1 MMEELLINSK
11 DRMQKTIESFQ
22 NNLSKIRT
30 GRANTTLLDHISI
43 DYYGTMTPLSQV
55 AAINVADSSTLT
67 IQPYE
72 KNFSAVIEKVIRE
85 SDLGLNPVSLGDLI
99 RVPMPPLTEERR
111 KDLIKVVKSD
121 GENSKVSVRNIRRD
135 SNDELKK
142 LIKNKEISEDEERRL
157 QDLIQKNTD
166 LFIVEIDSMIGLKEK
181 DLLTI

>member
-1 MMEELLINSK
+1 MEELLTDSK
-11 DRMQKTIESFQ
+11 VKMQKTIESFQ

-30 GRANTTLLDHISI
+30 GRANTSLLDHISI
-43 DYYGTMTPLSQV
+43 DYYGTLTPLSQV

-72 KNFSAVIEKVIRE
+72 KNLSVVIEKVIRE
-85 SDLGLNPVSLGDLI
+85 SDLGLNPVSVGDLI

-111 KDLIKVVKSD
+111 KDLIKVVKSE
-121 GENSKVSVRNIRRD
+121 GESSKISVRNIRRD

-142 LIKNKEISEDEERRL
+142 LTKNKEISEDEERRL
-157 QDLIQKNTD
+157 QDIIQKNTD
-166 LFIVEIDSMIGLKEK
+166 TFIAEIDSMIDVKEK

>member
-1 MMEELLINSK
+1 MEELLTDSK
-11 DRMQKTIESFQ
+11 VKMQKTIESFQ

-30 GRANTTLLDHISI
+30 GRANISLLDHISI
-43 DYYGTMTPLSQV
+43 DYYGTLTPLNQV

-85 SDLGLNPVSLGDLI
+85 SDLGLNPVGVGDLI

-111 KDLIKVVKSD
+111 KDLIKVVKSE
-121 GENSKVSVRNIRRD
+121 GEGSKISVRNIRRD

-142 LIKNKEISEDEERRL
+142 LTKNKEISEDEERRL
-157 QDLIQKNTD
+157 QDIIQKNTD
-166 LFIVEIDSMIGLKEK
+166 TFITEIDTMIDVKEK

>member
-1 MMEELLINSK
+1 MEELLINSK
-11 DRMQKTIESFQ
+11 DKMQKTIESFQ

-30 GRANTTLLDHISI
+30 GRANTSLLDHISI

-72 KNFSAVIEKVIRE
+72 KNFSAVIEKAIRE
-85 SDLGLNPVSLGDLI
+85 SDLGLNPVSVGDLI

-166 LFIVEIDSMIGLKEK
+166 LFIVEIESMIGLKEK

>member
-1 MMEELLINSK
+1 MEELLIDSK
-11 DRMQKTIESFQ
+11 DKMQKTIESFQ

-30 GRANTTLLDHISI
+30 GRANTSLLDHISI
-43 DYYGTMTPLSQV
+43 DYYGTLTLLSQV

-85 SDLGLNPVSLGDLI
+85 SDLGLNPVSVGDLI

-157 QDLIQKNTD
+157 QDFIQKNTD
-166 LFIVEIDSMIGLKEK
+166 MFIAEIDTMIGLKEK

>member
-1 MMEELLINSK
+1 MEELLINSK
-11 DRMQKTIESFQ
+11 DKMQKTIESFQ

-30 GRANTTLLDHISI
+30 GRANTSLLDHISI

-85 SDLGLNPVSLGDLI
+85 SDLGLNPVSVGDLI

-142 LIKNKEISEDEERRL
+142 LIKDKEISEDEERRL

>member
-1 MMEELLINSK
+1 MEELLINSK

-30 GRANTTLLDHISI
+30 GRANTSLLDHISI

-85 SDLGLNPVSLGDLI
+85 SDLGLNPVSVGDLI

-121 GENSKVSVRNIRRD
+121 GENSKVSIRNIRRD

-166 LFIVEIDSMIGLKEK
+166 LFIAEIDSMIGLKEK

>member
-1 MMEELLINSK
+1 MEELLINSK
-11 DRMQKTIESFQ
+11 DKMQKTIESFQ

-30 GRANTTLLDHISI
+30 GRANTSLLDHISI

-85 SDLGLNPVSLGDLI
+85 SDLGLNPVSVGDLI

-157 QDLIQKNTD
+157 HDLIQKNTD

>member
-1 MMEELLINSK
+1 MEELLINSK

-30 GRANTTLLDHISI
+30 GRANTSLLDHISI

-72 KNFSAVIEKVIRE
+72 KNFSVAIEKVIRE
-85 SDLGLNPVSLGDLI
+85 SDLGLNPVSVGDLI

>member
-1 MMEELLINSK
+1 MEELLTDSK
-11 DRMQKTIESFQ
+11 VKMQKTIESFQ

-30 GRANTTLLDHISI
+30 GRANTSLLDHISI
-43 DYYGTMTPLSQV
+43 DYYGTLTPLSQV

-72 KNFSAVIEKVIRE
+72 KNLSVVIEKVIRE
-85 SDLGLNPVSLGDLI
+85 SDLGLNPVSVGDLI

-111 KDLIKVVKSD
+111 KDLIKVVKSE
-121 GENSKVSVRNIRRD
+121 GESSKISVRNIRRD

-142 LIKNKEISEDEERRL
+142 LTKNKEISEDEERRL
-157 QDLIQKNTD
+157 QDVIQKNTD
-166 LFIVEIDSMIGLKEK
+166 TFIAEIDTMIDVKEK

>member
-1 MMEELLINSK
+1 MEELIINSK
-11 DRMQKTIESFQ
+11 DKMQKTIESFQ

-30 GRANTTLLDHISI
+30 GRANTSLLDHISI

-85 SDLGLNPVSLGDLI
+85 SDLGLNPVSVGDLI

-121 GENSKVSVRNIRRD
+121 GENSKVSIRNIRRD

>member
-1 MMEELLINSK
+1 MEELLINSK
-11 DRMQKTIESFQ
+11 DKMQKTIESFQ

-30 GRANTTLLDHISI
+30 GRANTSLLDHISI

-85 SDLGLNPVSLGDLI
+85 SDLGLNPVSVGDLI

-166 LFIVEIDSMIGLKEK
+166 LFIVEIESMIGLKEK

>member
-1 MMEELLINSK
+1 MEELLTDSK
-11 DRMQKTIESFQ
+11 VKMQKTIESFQ

-30 GRANTTLLDHISI
+30 GRANTSLLDHISI
-43 DYYGTMTPLSQV
+43 DYYGTLTPLSQV

-72 KNFSAVIEKVIRE
+72 KNLSVVIEKVIRE
-85 SDLGLNPVSLGDLI
+85 SDLGLNPVGVGDLI

-111 KDLIKVVKSD
+111 KDLIKVVKSE
-121 GENSKVSVRNIRRD
+121 GESSKISVRNIRRD

-142 LIKNKEISEDEERRL
+142 LTKNKEISEDEERRL
-157 QDLIQKNTD
+157 QDIIQKNTD
-166 LFIVEIDSMIGLKEK
+166 TFIAEIDSMIDVKEK

>member
-1 MMEELLINSK
+1 MEELLINSK
-11 DRMQKTIESFQ
+11 DKMQKTIESFQ

-30 GRANTTLLDHISI
+30 GRANTSLLDHISI

-72 KNFSAVIEKVIRE
+72 KNFSAVIEKAIRE
-85 SDLGLNPVSLGDLI
+85 SDLGLNPVSVGDLI

>member
-1 MMEELLINSK
+1 MEELLINSK
-11 DRMQKTIESFQ
+11 DKMQKTIESFQ

-30 GRANTTLLDHISI
+30 GRANTSLLDHISI

-85 SDLGLNPVSLGDLI
+85 SDLGLNPVSVGDLI

-142 LIKNKEISEDEERRL
+142 LIKNKEISDDEERRL

-166 LFIVEIDSMIGLKEK
+166 LFIVEIDSIC
-181 DLLTI
+181 LLYTSPSPRD

>member
-1 MMEELLINSK
+1 MEQLLINSK
-11 DRMQKTIESFQ
+11 DKMQKTIESFK

-30 GRANTTLLDHISI
+30 GRANTSLLDHISI

-72 KNFSAVIEKVIRE
+72 KNFSSAIEKVIRE
-85 SDLGLNPVSLGDLI
+85 SDLGLNPVSVGDLI

-142 LIKNKEISEDEERRL
+142 LIKNKEISEDEERKL

>member
-1 MMEELLINSK
+1 MEELLTGSK
-11 DRMQKTIESFQ
+11 VKMQKTIESFQ

-30 GRANTTLLDHISI
+30 GRANTSLLDHISV
-43 DYYGTMTPLSQV
+43 DYYGTLTPLSQV

-72 KNFSAVIEKVIRE
+72 KNFLSVIEKVIRE
-85 SDLGLNPVSLGDLI
+85 SDLGLNPVGVGDLI

-111 KDLIKVVKSD
+111 KDLIKVVKSE
-121 GENSKVSVRNIRRD
+121 GESSKISVRNIRRD

-142 LIKNKEISEDEERRL
+142 LTKNKEISEDEERRL
-157 QDLIQKNTD
+157 QDIIQKNTD
-166 LFIVEIDSMIGLKEK
+166 TFIAEIDSMIDIKEK

>member
-1 MMEELLINSK
+1 MEELLINSK
-11 DRMQKTIESFQ
+11 DKMQKTIESFQ

-30 GRANTTLLDHISI
+30 GRANTSLLDHISI

-72 KNFSAVIEKVIRE
+72 KNFSAVIEKAIRE
-85 SDLGLNPVSLGDLI
+85 SDLGLNPVSVGDLI

-121 GENSKVSVRNIRRD
+121 GENSKVSIRNIRRD

-166 LFIVEIDSMIGLKEK
+166 LFIAEIDSMIGLKEK

>member
-1 MMEELLINSK
+1 MEEFLVESK
-11 DRMQKTIESFQ
+11 SKMQKRIESFQ

-30 GRANTTLLDHISI
+30 GRANISLLDHISI
-43 DYYGTMTPLSQV
+43 DYYGTLTPLSQV

-72 KNFSAVIEKVIRE
+72 KNFSAVIEKTIRE
-85 SDLGLNPVSLGDLI
+85 SDLGLNPVGVGDLI

-111 KDLIKVVKSD
+111 KDLIKVVKSE
-121 GENSKVSVRNIRRD
+121 GENSKVSIRNIRRD

-142 LIKNKEISEDEERRL
+142 LTKNKEISEDDERRFH
-157 QDLIQKNTD
+157 DLIQKDTD
-166 LFIVEIDSMIGLKEK
+166 FYISEIDKLIDLKEK

>member
-1 MMEELLINSK
+1 MEELLINSK
-11 DRMQKTIESFQ
+11 DKMQKTIESFQ

-30 GRANTTLLDHISI
+30 GRANTSLLDHISI

-85 SDLGLNPVSLGDLI
+85 SDLGLNPVSVGDLI

-121 GENSKVSVRNIRRD
+121 GENSKVSIRNIRRD

-166 LFIVEIDSMIGLKEK
+166 LFIAEIDSMIGLKEK

>member
-1 MMEELLINSK
+1 MEELLINSK
-11 DRMQKTIESFQ
+11 DKMQKAIESFQ

-30 GRANTTLLDHISI
+30 GRANTSLLDHISI
-43 DYYGTMTPLSQV
+43 DYYGTLTPLSQV

-67 IQPYE
+67 IQPFE
-72 KNFSAVIEKVIRE
+72 KNFSAVIEKTIRE
-85 SDLGLNPVSLGDLI
+85 SDLGLNPVGVGDLI

-166 LFIVEIDSMIGLKEK
+166 TFIAEIDSMIVVKEK